1 MSPGVGALVVS
12 PGPAVRNQVPVA
24 RANTSAR
31 AAPTCQFC
39 TLLEEEVALV
49 IMSNIAVSVE
59 ANHALVGE

>member
-1 MSPGVGALVVS
+1 MLLLLRG
-12 PGPAVRNQVPVA
+12 QVPVA

-49 IMSNIAVSVE
+49 IMSNVAVSIE
-59 ANHALVGE
+59 ANHALVSE